1 MPAMPAPTHSPSAD
15 APTTPT
21 VTVRPGTPA
30 DAARVAVFNLRLAAE
45 SEGLKLDP
53 STVERGVRAAL
64 LDPAKGS
71 YFVAES
77 RNPDDAGE
85 VVGCLMVTR
94 EWSDWRNGDLWWVQ
108 SVYVAPDHRRKG
120 AFRALLDHA
129 ERAAADAGAVGLR
142 LYVDKANAAARD
154 TYLRLGFEVTH
165 YDLMAKGTK

>member
-1 MPAMPAPTHSPSAD
+1 MPPVSDAPPDRPAPTPA
-15 APTTPT
+15 

-30 DAARVAVFNLRLAAE
+30 DAARVALFNLRLAVE

-64 LDPAKGS
+64 LDPAKGT

-77 RNPDDAGE
+77 THPDDGGE

-108 SVYVAPDHRRKG
+108 SVYVAPDHRRRG
-120 AFRALLDHA
+120 AFRALLAHA

-165 YDLMAKGTK
+165 YDLMAKGPT